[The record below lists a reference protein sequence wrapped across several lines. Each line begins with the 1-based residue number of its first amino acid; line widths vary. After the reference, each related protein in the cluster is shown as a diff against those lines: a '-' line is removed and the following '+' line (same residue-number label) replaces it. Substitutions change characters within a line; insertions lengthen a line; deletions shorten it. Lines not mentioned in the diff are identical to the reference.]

1 MMLAI
6 FFVYF
11 VLLALKID
19 YSTLLL
25 TLKIVHRE
33 MNLDPVRKLPRCLAF
48 RELCRMLPEKRHQWS
63 NPAQD
68 PSVLYYRPA
77 TQDVLTDTEMR
88 EFSGRIS

>member
-11 VLLALKID
+11 VLLALKVD

-33 MNLDPVRKLPRCLAF
+33 MNLDPIRKLPPVLSFQRAV
-48 RELCRMLPEKRHQWS
+48 
-63 NPAQD
+63 QD
-68 PSVLYYRPA
+68 AAGEETSV
-77 TQDVLTDTEMR
+77 V
-88 EFSGRIS
+88 